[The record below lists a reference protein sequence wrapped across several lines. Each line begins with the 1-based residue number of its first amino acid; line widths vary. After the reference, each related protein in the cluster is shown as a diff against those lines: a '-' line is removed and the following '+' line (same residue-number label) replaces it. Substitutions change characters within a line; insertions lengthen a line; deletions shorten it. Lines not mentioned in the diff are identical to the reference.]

1 MNKNIILKITCLL
14 AIVLFVGT
22 IGAGIGQADNLT
34 FQLGVRNGVVP
45 VGEFRADVN
54 GVDVSFDWSAMVTA
68 ESYTMA
74 VALSDEFGDPDMGSL
89 ALLDMGKRKTFS
101 TSGLPSGMIFYAA
114 ILANTEQGPVVSNTL
129 KFMPF
134 AGVTTYPESGAVL
147 MQLSDPGGI
156 GALTIYGNRNGED
169 VNITRITGN
178 DGTGLFV
185 LTFVG
190 DELTSFAKGDLT
202 IDFSGLARS
211 AETPLK
217 MSSPAELAECQARV
231 DKKGRAIVDEFVKKR
246 DGIDSAI
253 LLLNKAK
260 EAVTED
266 KFQLGGGIG
275 YIYLDDLSKKIAKK
289 ISKLKKKKNDLT
301 EEYKRDNANLIEEYE
316 ECSKDPGDPGGGII
330 DLSCPVPDGA
340 EYNEIHY
347 SNSTVKQYLL
357 NGEIVGPWRWWGL
370 DEVLKSEACKN
381 AAGQLNGWAVDYY
394 ENGTMASAVHYKD
407 GVQDGHDFVFYCSNG
422 AVWRDS
428 TYVNGTCTYSKFY
441 YEDGSLSGYCDVA
454 GDGIAHVVGTQT
466 FHSPDCE

>member
-1 MNKNIILKITCLL
+1 MNKNIILKMTCLL
-14 AIVLFVGT
+14 AIVLFIGT

-34 FQLGVRNGVVP
+34 FQHGVRNGVVP

-68 ESYTMA
+68 DSYTMA
-74 VALSDEFGDPDMGSL
+74 VALSDEFGNPDMGSL
-89 ALLDMGKRKTFS
+89 ALLDMGPSKTFF

-114 ILANTEQGPVVSNTL
+114 ILANTAQGPVVSNSL

-134 AGVTTYPESGAVL
+134 AGVTTYPESGDVL

-156 GALTIYGNRNGED
+156 GALTIYGSRNGED
-169 VNITRITGN
+169 VNITRITGD

-246 DGIDSAI
+246 DGIESAL
-253 LLLNKAK
+253 LLLNPGK
-260 EAVTED
+260 EVAEKD
-266 KFQLGGGIG
+266 KFQYGGGAG
-275 YIYLDDLSKKIAKK
+275 FSFLDALSKKIDKK
-289 ISKLKKKKNDLT
+289 ISKLTRKKNDLT

-316 ECSKDPGDPGGGII
+316 ECSKDPGGVII
-330 DLSCPVPDGA
+330 DLSCPVPAGA

-347 SNSTVKQYLL
+347 SNSIVQQYLL

-407 GVQDGHDFVFYCSNG
+407 GVQDGHEFIFYCSNG
-422 AVWRDS
+422 AVWRDA
-428 TYVNGTCTYSKFY
+428 TFVNGTFIYSETY
-441 YEDGSLSGYCDVA
+441 YENGSLCCYAEDGVGY
-454 GDGIAHVVGTQT
+454 VVGKDTLN
-466 FHSPDCE
+466 SPECE